1 MYSNF
6 VTPPDFV
13 NDQLHTVTVVDG
25 TLEEIELLG
34 RMCQGSDES
43 FNIYLY
49 RSEMNDIKW
58 LEQAVERS
66 DAVIVNAAKHEPY
79 LDFLCSLEKTFYY
92 GPNTFVSTANKI
104 DTVFQYFALRYHQQN
119 K

>member
-58 LEQAVERS
+58 LEQAVEHS
-66 DAVIVNAAKHEPY
+66 DAVVVNDAKHELY
-79 LDFLCSLEKTFYY
+79 LDFLFSLEKKF
-92 GPNTFVSTANKI
+92 
-104 DTVFQYFALRYHQQN
+104 
-119 K
+119 

>member
-1 MYSNF
+1 VYSNF
-6 VTPPDFV
+6 ITPPDFV
-13 NDQLHTVTVVDG
+13 DEKLHTVTVVDG

-49 RSEMNDIKW
+49 RSEMNDVNW
-58 LEQAVERS
+58 LKQAVERS
-66 DAVIVNAAKHEPY
+66 DAVIVNTENHNPY
-79 LDFLCSLEKTFYY
+79 VDYLCTQEKTFYY
-92 GPNTFVSTANKI
+92 GPLTFISSANKV

>member
-6 VTPPDFV
+6 ITPPDFV
-13 NDQLHTVTVVDG
+13 DDQLHTVTVVDG

-58 LEQAVERS
+58 LEQAAERS
-66 DAVIVNAAKHEPY
+66 DAVIVNAARHEPY

-92 GPNTFVSTANKI
+92 GPNTFISTANKV
-104 DTVFQYFALRYHQQN
+104 DTVFQYFAQRYHKQN